1 MGGIGRSSGKLIL
14 FGEHA
19 AVYGHPAVG
28 VSLPEGTTVHL
39 GDAALPGWDLG
50 SIAMEDREGIRAI
63 LARLEDAL
71 PGLAAR
77 GRCAVQIES
86 GIARKAGFGS
96 SAALC
101 GAFARAALA
110 HAGEDGDAG
119 GDLTRAWT
127 LAHDA
132 ERIFHGTPSG
142 VDTGL
147 SLLGGMCVLRP
158 RPPELPEFWRV
169 AGRALHLVVGAVP
182 RDAACAAL
190 VGSLA
195 ARVKSG
201 DRAARTSIE
210 ALGRIAAD
218 AARILL
224 SDASAINEAFGILAG
239 RAMDQLRA
247 IGLSTPELDQLLEAA
262 KAAGALGGKLSGAGA
277 GGAFFA
283 VARDRPT
290 ASLIV
295 SRLES
300 AAAAGGLAL
309 ASPLRVIQ
317 A

>member
-1 MGGIGRSSGKLIL
+1 MGGVGRSYGKLIL

-28 VSLPEGTTVHL
+28 VSLPEFTTVRL
-39 GDAALPGWDLG
+39 ADAVLPEWALG
-50 SIAMEDREGIRAI
+50 SILPEDRGAVAEV
-63 LARLEDAL
+63 LSLLEL
-71 PGLAAR
+71 SVPGFFAH
-77 GRCAVQIES
+77 GRCTVQIES
-86 GIARKAGFGS
+86 AVARKAGFGS

-110 HAGEDGDAG
+110 HAGTDEDTGSI
-119 GDLTRAWT
+119 TKAWS

-147 SLLGGMCVLRP
+147 SLLEGTCVLRP
-158 RPPELPEFWRV
+158 RPPGLPDFSRV
-169 AGRALHLVVGAVP
+169 ADRSLNLVVGAVP

-290 ASLIV
+290 ASFIV

>member
-1 MGGIGRSSGKLIL
+1 
-14 FGEHA
+14 
-19 AVYGHPAVG
+19 
-28 VSLPEGTTVHL
+28 
-39 GDAALPGWDLG
+39 
-50 SIAMEDREGIRAI
+50 
-63 LARLEDAL
+63 
-71 PGLAAR
+71 
-77 GRCAVQIES
+77 
-86 GIARKAGFGS
+86 
-96 SAALC
+96 
-101 GAFARAALA
+101 
-110 HAGEDGDAG
+110 
-119 GDLTRAWT
+119 
-127 LAHDA
+127 
-132 ERIFHGTPSG
+132 
-142 VDTGL
+142 
-147 SLLGGMCVLRP
+147 
-158 RPPELPEFWRV
+158 
-169 AGRALHLVVGAVP
+169 VGAVP